1 MQVTSM
7 IKIRIIAKFIESK
20 KVFENE
26 SDVLK
31 RELGQHRN

>member
-1 MQVTSM
+1 MA
-7 IKIRIIAKFIESK
+7 RFIAKFIESK

-31 RELGQHRN
+31 WEIDNIGTNDPFT